1 MSFAA
6 QEVKCKK
13 MKRLLL
19 ISLIV
24 VGSCQLSTINCQL
37 PYVDDSYY
45 WPEVDTIVLS
55 EPVYDKSAREFIFLE
70 DTTQRPDTVV
80 MRIIEK

>member
-1 MSFAA
+1 
-6 QEVKCKK
+6 

-24 VGSCQLSTINCQL
+24 VSSCQLSTINCQL

-45 WPEVDTIVLS
+45 WLEVDTIVLS

>member
-45 WPEVDTIVLS
+45 WPVVDSISLS
-55 EPVYDKSAREFIFLE
+55 EPVYDRNAREFIFID
-70 DTTQRPDTVV
+70 DTIQSPDTVR
-80 MRIIEK
+80 MRIIDR